1 MKKVFVSEAELA
13 ATAFALLPK
22 NTRITA
28 AERNLVEGS
37 CEPRR
42 GKTQDAIKKHIKQGQ
57 DPLGEAFLALRPSEV
72 RRNLG
77 AVYTPATII
86 NAILEWAAAQTE
98 TPARIVDPGT
108 GSGRFL
114 LAAAKKFPQ
123 AKLVAVE
130 IDPLSLLVLRA
141 NASIL
146 GISDRLTIKAQDY
159 RDITL
164 PKLKGATLFVGNP
177 PYVRHHDISA
187 ASKDWYAEQAKAYG
201 LRASK
206 LAGLHLH
213 FFLKTRALAKN
224 GDYGAFITA
233 AEWLDVNYGQ
243 TLRSLLATELG
254 GQSLHIIDA
263 TANPFEGALT
273 TGVISTFKIGARA
286 AHLNVRNVAS
296 TAELKTLTTG
306 IAIPWSQV
314 TDNPRWSSL
323 ARPKPSSIAG
333 SLHVGDLF
341 RVHRG
346 QVTGANAVWI
356 ADEAAKALPERFLYP
371 CVTKARELIE
381 AGPILSDPSA
391 LRRVVD
397 LPVDLDA
404 LSDAE
409 QATVQKFLKWAKKNG
424 AHESYIAS
432 HRSPWWNVRLRDP
445 APILV
450 TYMGRRPPV
459 FVRNLASARHLN
471 IAHGLYPRETLP
483 DDLLA
488 AIVKYLGC
496 SVDITEGR
504 TYAGGLVK
512 FEPKELERLKL
523 PTLQQLHEA
532 IAETVDAERTGRR
545 RGQRQKE
552 LPSRAA

>member
-1 MKKVFVSEAELA
+1 MKKAFASEAQLA
-13 ATAFALLPK
+13 ATAFALLPHH
-22 NTRITA
+22 TRITA
-28 AERNLVEGS
+28 AERKLLDSS
-37 CEPRR
+37 CNPKC
-42 GKTQDAIKKHIKQGQ
+42 GKPLDAIKKQIKQGL
-57 DPLGEAFLALRPSEV
+57 DPLGDAFLELRPSEV

-77 AVYTPATII
+77 AVYTPPSII
-86 NAILEWAAAQTE
+86 NSMLEWAAAQAE
-98 TPARIVDPGT
+98 PPVRVLDPGT

-114 LAAAKKFPQ
+114 FAAARKFPN
-123 AKLVAVE
+123 AELVAVE
-130 IDPLSLLVLRA
+130 IDPLSLLILRA
-141 NASIL
+141 TACIL
-146 GISDRLTIKAQDY
+146 GVSDRLTIKAQDY
-159 RDITL
+159 RDIAL
-164 PKLKGATLFVGNP
+164 PKRKGATLFVGNP

-187 ASKDWYAEQAKAYG
+187 ASKNWYAERAKAFG

-213 FFLKTRALAKN
+213 FFLKTRELARN

-243 TLRSLLATELG
+243 TLRSLLATALG

-263 TANPFEGALT
+263 TAQPFVDALT
-273 TGVISTFKIGARA
+273 TAVISTFKLGAQA
-286 AHLNVRNVAS
+286 SHLTVRNVAS
-296 TAELKTLTTG
+296 TAELKNLTTG
-306 IAIPWSQV
+306 VAIPWPNATQ
-314 TDNPRWSSL
+314 NPRWSSL
-323 ARPKPSSIAG
+323 TRPQTSSVAR
-333 SLHVGDLF
+333 SLCVGDLF

-356 ADEAAKALPERFLYP
+356 AGKQAKGLPERFLFP

-381 AGPILSDPSA
+381 ADPILSDTSA
-391 LRRVVD
+391 LKHVVD
-397 LPVDLDA
+397 LPADLDA
-404 LSDAE
+404 LTDAE
-409 QATVQKFLKWAKKNG
+409 KAAVQKFLRWARKQH

-432 HRSPWWNVRLRDP
+432 HRSPWWNVRLREP

-459 FVRNLASARHLN
+459 FVRNVANARHLN
-471 IAHGLYPRETLP
+471 IAHGLYPKEP
-483 DDLLA
+483 MSDELLA

-532 IAETVDAERTGRR
+532 FAETVDTEGAGGRR
-545 RGQRQKE
+545 GPRQKE